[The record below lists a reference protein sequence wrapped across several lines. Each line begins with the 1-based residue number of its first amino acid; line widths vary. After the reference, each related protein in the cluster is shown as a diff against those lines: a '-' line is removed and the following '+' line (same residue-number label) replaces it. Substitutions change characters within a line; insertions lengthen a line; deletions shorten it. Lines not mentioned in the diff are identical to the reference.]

1 MTNEPADFEEPIET
15 TFDLAPVGLVTT
27 RPDGTI
33 VRVNLGFRQRT
44 GWTSGSNGARRIQEL
59 LTVGSRIYFE
69 THLAPM
75 LQQDGSAYEIAL
87 EFVTVE
93 GGRRRALV
101 NAVLD
106 RDPDGQPRAIRW
118 AIFAADQRR
127 EYERELLAAKARAEK
142 SENDTRILSEVV
154 QQALIPAAPPR
165 VAGLDI
171 GTRYRPAGNG
181 HEIGG
186 DFYDAFQLAA
196 DLWVMTIGDV
206 QGKGAEAA
214 VITSLARYTI
224 RTAAITHERPS
235 EVLKV
240 LNTVLRLD
248 ATDRLCTAI
257 VVRLQ
262 RSNGGWRIEL
272 ACAGH
277 PAALLRRRDGTIS
290 ELGEPGPLLGF
301 FDDVDLHDAKAELEP
316 GDTVLV
322 YTDGVNEA
330 RRGREWFGDERVRE
344 ILAMSSHSAAALV
357 DDVLQDVLQFEG
369 NHPRDDIAIVALQA
383 T

>member
-1 MTNEPADFEEPIET
+1 MTNEPAGFDEPIET
-15 TFDLAPVGLVTT
+15 TFDLAPVGLATT

-33 VRVNLGFRQRT
+33 VRANRLFRQRT
-44 GWTSGSNGARRIQEL
+44 GWTPLSAGADRIQEL

-75 LQQDGSAYEIAL
+75 LHKEGSADEIAL
-87 EFVTVE
+87 EFVTAE
-93 GGRRRALV
+93 GGRRHALI

-106 RDPDGQPRAIRW
+106 RDQDGTPQTIRW
-118 AIFAADQRR
+118 AIFAAESRR
-127 EYERELLAAKARAEK
+127 EYECELLAAKSRAER
-142 SENDTRILSEVV
+142 SEHDTRVLSEVV

-186 DFYDAFQLAA
+186 DFYDVFQLAA
-196 DLWVMTIGDV
+196 DEWVMTIGDV
-206 QGKGAEAA
+206 QGKGVEAA

-224 RTAAITHERPS
+224 RTAAVEHERPS

-248 ATDRLCTAI
+248 ETDRLCTAI

-262 RSNGGWRIEL
+262 RTNAGWRIEL

-277 PAALLRRRDGTIS
+277 APALLRRRDGTIS
-290 ELGEPGPLLGF
+290 ELGEPGQLLGIF
-301 FDDVDLHDAKAELEP
+301 NDVDLHDVEGELEP
-316 GDTVLV
+316 GDTVLA
-322 YTDGVNEA
+322 YTDGVTEA
-330 RRGREWFGDERVRE
+330 RRGREWYGDERVRE
-344 ILAMSSHSAAALV
+344 ILAMSGHTADALV
-357 DDVLQDVLQFEG
+357 DVVLRDVLQFEG
-369 NHPRDDIAIVALQA
+369 NNPRDDIAIVALQA